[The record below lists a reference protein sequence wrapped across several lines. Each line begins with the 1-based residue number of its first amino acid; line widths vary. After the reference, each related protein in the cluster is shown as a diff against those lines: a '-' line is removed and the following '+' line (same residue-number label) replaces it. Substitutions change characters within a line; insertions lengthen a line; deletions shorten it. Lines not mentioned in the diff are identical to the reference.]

1 MATLP
6 ALTNTDTT
14 LLARLNIRVTLPLY
28 LGISGPLVC
37 MHEGSV
43 VLFPGGARG
52 LFRVCYTGAL
62 LLRIPDPTCTQCI
75 ISGTPS
81 GACSVHAG
89 PLTWHPTHDGSGHP
103 SLPFT
108 SSTHEYIAHFVPT
121 CFACRLMHSHS

>member
-37 MHEGSV
+37 MHEGGV
-43 VLFPGGARG
+43 GLFPGGARG
-52 LFRVCYTGAL
+52 LFRVCYTSAL

-75 ISGTPS
+75 ISGTPKWS
-81 GACSVHAG
+81 VLGARRPINLASNSRRQWSSFTTLHLLYSRVYRT
-89 PLTWHPTHDGSGHP
+89 LRSNLLR
-103 SLPFT
+103 LPPD
-108 SSTHEYIAHFVPT
+108 A
-121 CFACRLMHSHS
+121 